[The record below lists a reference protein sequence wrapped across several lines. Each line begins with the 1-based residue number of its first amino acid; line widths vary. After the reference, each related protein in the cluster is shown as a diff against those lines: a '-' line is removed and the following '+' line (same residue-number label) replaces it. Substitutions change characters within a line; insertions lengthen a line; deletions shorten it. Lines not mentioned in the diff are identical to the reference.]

1 MTEATT
7 PPAADGD
14 SPFSAPPRLGSE
26 LRALRRSRSDRVVA
40 GVLGGMGRRLGVD
53 PLLLRIVTVVLAI
66 FGGVG
71 VLAYA
76 AAWLLIP
83 AEDDEGSVAEQA
95 LGRQDTGSPRTATV
109 ALALGLTLVV
119 LVAGGGIVGGDW
131 DGGVLLLL
139 AALGFVVLLRRDD
152 RRPAAEPARGDH
164 PGHPPTSGIDY
175 PGYPGY
181 PGYARSSSSVT
192 VPQDADP
199 TGAATEPATEDDKS
213 AADDEAAATGAARE
227 GTANEPATQPAAT
240 ADPSSAVPT
249 RWWAEDPDW
258 ENGQRLDDETWDSYP
273 APVTAPA
280 TPTERPR
287 SALGRITVSVAALA
301 IGIVAVNDATW
312 ATVPAATYVATALA
326 IVGLGLLVGSWW
338 GRSRGLIALGIVLGL
353 ALVPAVIIGRFDLG
367 SENFTFRPTTLAEL
381 PTGTEHRGAGSVLY
395 DLSAVPFTDADRE
408 TLDIDQTAGDL
419 TVIVPPAVDVVVEA
433 DIGAGEIQAFGNASS
448 GLGQERRFTDDGGSP
463 GGGTLTLGL
472 DLGAGSIEVRREAP

>member
-1 MTEATT
+1 MVGRPGDGHHRGMTEATP
-7 PPAADGD
+7 PPAADGG

-40 GVLGGMGRRLGVD
+40 GVLGGMGRRLGVAR
-53 PLLLRIVTVVLAI
+53 LVLRIVTVVLAI

-71 VLAYA
+71 ILAYA

-119 LVAGGGIVGGDW
+119 LVAGGGLVGGDW

-152 RRPAAEPARGDH
+152 RPPAAETAPGDDPA
-164 PGHPPTSGIDY
+164 HPPTSGIDY

-181 PGYARSSSSVT
+181 PGYARSSSTAT
-192 VPQDADP
+192 VPNDADT
-199 TGAATEPATEDDKS
+199 TGAATESATEDDES
-213 AADDEAAATGAARE
+213 AATGAGLE
-227 GTANEPATQPAAT
+227 GAANEPATQNAGT
-240 ADPSSAVPT
+240 VDPSSAVPT

-258 ENGQRLDDETWDSYP
+258 ENGQRLDDETWDSDQE
-273 APVTAPA
+273 PVTAPA
-280 TPTERPR
+280 TSTERAPR
-287 SALGRITVSVAALA
+287 SA
-301 IGIVAVNDATW
+301 
-312 ATVPAATYVATALA
+312 
-326 IVGLGLLVGSWW
+326 
-338 GRSRGLIALGIVLGL
+338 RGLIALGIALGF

-367 SENFTFRPTTLAEL
+367 SEDFTFRPTTPAEL
-381 PTGTEHRGAGSVLY
+381 PSGTEHRGAGSVLY

-408 TLDIDQTAGDL
+408 TLDIDQTAGEL
-419 TVIVPPAVDVVVEA
+419 TVIVPPDVDVVVEA
-433 DIGAGEIQAFGNASS
+433 EIGAGEIQAFGNASS

>member
-1 MTEATT
+1 MTEATP
-7 PPAADGD
+7 PPASEGD
-14 SPFSAPPRLGSE
+14 TPFSAPPRLGSE

-53 PLLLRIVTVVLAI
+53 PLVLRIVTVVLAI

-71 VLAYA
+71 ILAYA

-83 AEDDEGSVAEQA
+83 GEDDEGSVAEQA
-95 LGRQDTGSPRTATV
+95 LGRQDSGSPRTATV
-109 ALALGLTLVV
+109 ALALGLALVV

-152 RRPAAEPARGDH
+152 RPPVAEPAQGDD
-164 PGHPPTSGIDY
+164 PAHPPTSGIDY

-181 PGYARSSSSVT
+181 PGYARSSSTVT
-192 VPQDADP
+192 VPHDTDP
-199 TGAATEPATEDDKS
+199 TGAATEPATEDDKTP
-213 AADDEAAATGAARE
+213 ATGAGRE
-227 GTANEPATQPAAT
+227 GTADEPATQDAAT
-240 ADPSSAVPT
+240 VDPSSAVPT
-249 RWWAEDPDW
+249 RWWAEGPDW
-258 ENGQRLDDETWDSYP
+258 ENGQRLYDETWDSYP
-273 APVTAPA
+273 EPATVPA
-280 TPTERPR
+280 TPTERRPR
-287 SALGRITVSVAALA
+287 SALGRITVSVAAVA
-301 IGIVAVNDATW
+301 VGIVAVNDATW

-338 GRSRGLIALGIVLGL
+338 GRSRGLIALGIALGF

-408 TLDIDQTAGDL
+408 TLDIDQTAGEL

-433 DIGAGEIQAFGNASS
+433 EIGAGEIQAFGNASS

>member
-1 MTEATT
+1 MTEATP
-7 PPAADGD
+7 PPAADGG

-53 PLLLRIVTVVLAI
+53 SLVLRIVTVVLAI

-71 VLAYA
+71 ILAYA

-119 LVAGGGIVGGDW
+119 LVAGGGLVGGDW

-152 RRPAAEPARGDH
+152 RPPAAETAPGDDPA
-164 PGHPPTSGIDY
+164 HPPTSGIDY

-181 PGYARSSSSVT
+181 PGYARSSSTAT
-192 VPQDADP
+192 VPNDADT
-199 TGAATEPATEDDKS
+199 TGAATESATEDDES
-213 AADDEAAATGAARE
+213 AATGAGRE
-227 GTANEPATQPAAT
+227 GAANEPATQNAGT
-240 ADPSSAVPT
+240 VDPSSAVPT

-258 ENGQRLDDETWDSYP
+258 ENSQRLDDETWDSYQE
-273 APVTAPA
+273 PVTAPA
-280 TPTERPR
+280 TSTERPPR
-287 SALGRITVSVAALA
+287 SALGPVTVSVAAVA
-301 IGIVAVNDATW
+301 VGIVAVNDATW

-326 IVGLGLLVGSWW
+326 VVGLGLLVGSWW
-338 GRSRGLIALGIVLGL
+338 GRSRGLIALGIALGF
-353 ALVPAVIIGRFDLG
+353 ALVPAVIMGRFDLG
-367 SENFTFRPTTLAEL
+367 SEDFTFRPTTPAEL
-381 PTGTEHRGAGSVLY
+381 PSGTEHRGAGSVLY

-408 TLDIDQTAGDL
+408 TLDIDQTAGEL
-419 TVIVPPAVDVVVEA
+419 TVIVPPDVDVVVEA
-433 DIGAGEIQAFGNASS
+433 EIGAGEIQAFGNASS

>member
-53 PLLLRIVTVVLAI
+53 PLVLRIVTVVLAI

-83 AEDDEGSVAEQA
+83 AEDDEASVAEQA

-152 RRPAAEPARGDH
+152 RPPAAEPAPGDD
-164 PGHPPTSGIDY
+164 PAHPPTSGIDY

-181 PGYARSSSSVT
+181 PGYARTSSTVT
-192 VPQDADP
+192 VPHDADP
-199 TGAATEPATEDDKS
+199 TGAATEPATEDSKT
-213 AADDEAAATGAARE
+213 AADDETAATGADRE
-227 GTANEPATQPAAT
+227 GT
-240 ADPSSAVPT
+240 T

-258 ENGQRLDDETWDSYP
+258 ENGRRLDDETWDSYP
-273 APVTAPA
+273 EPVTAPA
-280 TPTERPR
+280 TPTERRPR
-287 SALGRITVSVAALA
+287 SALGPITVGVAAVA
-301 IGIVAVNDATW
+301 VGIVALSDATW

-338 GRSRGLIALGIVLGL
+338 GRSRGLIALGIALGF
-353 ALVPAVIIGRFDLG
+353 ALVPAVIMGRFDLG
-367 SENFTFRPTTLAEL
+367 SEDFSFRPTTLAEL
-381 PTGTEHRGAGSVLY
+381 PSGTEHRGAGSVLY

-408 TLDIDQTAGDL
+408 TLDIDQGAGEL

-433 DIGAGEIQAFGNASS
+433 ELGAGDIQAFGNSSS
-448 GLGQERRFTDDGGSP
+448 GLGQERRFADNGGSP